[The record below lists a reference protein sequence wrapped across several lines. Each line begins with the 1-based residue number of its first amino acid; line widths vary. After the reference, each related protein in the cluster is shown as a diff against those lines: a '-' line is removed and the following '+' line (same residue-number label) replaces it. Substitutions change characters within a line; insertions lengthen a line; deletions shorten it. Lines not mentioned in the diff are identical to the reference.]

1 MDASFHYMK
10 VMPASLM
17 PIFRSEVQGRILGV
31 LFANT
36 SHELSVSELAK
47 RVGTSLP
54 TALRDVRR
62 LQDAGIVLVRAT
74 GNLRLVKVN
83 IEHPLYAPLSE
94 IVLYSFGALEVL
106 RGKFDLVEGLKAAFI
121 YGSWAAR
128 YMGES
133 GADPGDVD
141 VLLIGSFDRSL
152 AFEIAR
158 EASTLIGKR
167 VNVNNLSEEEWDS
180 KELGFVKTVQSRPMI
195 QLVGNLA

>member
-1 MDASFHYMK
+1 MK

-36 SHELSVSELAK
+36 SHELSVSDLAK

-128 YMGES
+128 YMVES

-158 EASTLIGKR
+158 EASALIGKQ
-167 VNVNNLSEEEWDS
+167 VNVNNLSEEEWNS

-195 QLVGNLA
+195 RLIGIDK

>member
-1 MDASFHYMK
+1 
-10 VMPASLM
+10 MPASLM
-17 PIFRSEVQGRILGV
+17 PIFRSEVQGWILGV

-36 SHELSVSELAK
+36 SHELSVSDLAK

-128 YMGES
+128 YMVES

-158 EASTLIGKR
+158 EASALIGKQ
-167 VNVNNLSEEEWDS
+167 VNVNNLSEEEWNS

-195 QLVGNLA
+195 RLIGIDK

>member
-1 MDASFHYMK
+1 
-10 VMPASLM
+10 
-17 PIFRSEVQGRILGV
+17 
-31 LFANT
+31 
-36 SHELSVSELAK
+36 
-47 RVGTSLP
+47 
-54 TALRDVRR
+54 

-74 GNLRLVKVN
+74 GKLRLVKVN
-83 IEHPLYAPLSE
+83 FEHPLYASLSE

-106 RGKFDLVEGLKAAFI
+106 MGKFDSVEGLKAAYI

-158 EASTLIGKR
+158 EASALIGKQ
-167 VNVNNLSEEEWDS
+167 VNVNNLSEEEWNS
-180 KELGFVKTVQSRPMI
+180 KELGFVKIVQSRPMI
-195 QLVGNLA
+195 RLIGIDK

>member
-1 MDASFHYMK
+1 MK

-83 IEHPLYAPLSE
+83 FEHPLYAPLSE

-106 RGKFDLVEGLKAAFI
+106 RGKFDSVEGLKAACI

-158 EASTLIGKR
+158 EASALIGKQ
-167 VNVNNLSEEEWDS
+167 VNVNNLSEEEWNS

-195 QLVGNLA
+195 RLIGIDK

>member
-1 MDASFHYMK
+1 MDASFYYMK

-36 SHELSVSELAK
+36 SHELSVSDLAK

-128 YMGES
+128 YMGEP

-141 VLLIGSFDRSL
+141 VLLIGSFDRAL
-152 AFEIAR
+152 AFEIALK
-158 EASTLIGKR
+158 ASALIGKQ
-167 VNVNNLSEEEWDS
+167 VNVNNLSEEGWNS

-195 QLVGNLA
+195 QLIGIDK

>member
-1 MDASFHYMK
+1 MK

-36 SHELSVSELAK
+36 PHELSVSDIAK

-62 LQDAGIVLVRAT
+62 LQDAGVVWVRAT

-83 IEHPLYAPLSE
+83 SEHPLYAPLSE

-106 RGKFDLVEGLKAAFI
+106 RCKFDSVEGLKSAFI

-152 AFEIAR
+152 AFEIAL
-158 EASTLIGKR
+158 EASALIGKQ

-195 QLVGNLA
+195 QLIGIDT